1 MFLLPT
7 LFQLSVP
14 PQSERPAEIKVQIG
28 AQLLIEKHQNLLSQR
43 RVGLICN
50 HTSVLQDGRHLAD
63 ILYESPSIELVA
75 LFGPEHGIRGNA
87 PDGESV
93 QHGLDTNTQV
103 PIYSLFGETNKPT
116 PEMLNGIDL
125 LLFDIQDIGA
135 RFYTYIS
142 TLSLAMEAAAEH
154 SIPFVVLD
162 RPNPIRGDRVEGPL
176 REESLCSFF
185 GLHPLPIV
193 HGMTVGELAMM
204 FNGEGWLKGGIKT
217 NLRVIQMKGWKRE
230 WWYDETGLPWI
241 KPSPSML
248 TMRTAVVYPGTCL
261 IEGTNVSEGRGTSH
275 PFENLG
281 APWISGEELAE
292 TLNAA
297 SLPGISFKPIEFRPI
312 NVNQLTIDPKF
323 EGELCRGIY
332 LDVKDRN
339 IFHPVA
345 TSIVILCALK
355 KLYPNHFAFRDQHF
369 DLLAGVS
376 WIRQMINEGAA
387 PEEIIARWA
396 EDTER
401 FRSLR
406 EKYLIY

>member
-1 MFLLPT
+1 MFLLPP

-14 PQSERPAEIKVQIG
+14 PQSESPEETKVRIG
-28 AQLLIEKHQNLLSQR
+28 AELLIEKHQSLLSHQ

-63 ILYESPSIELVA
+63 ILCEAPSIELVA

-93 QHGLDTNTQV
+93 QHGLDTKTQV
-103 PIYSLFGETNKPT
+103 PIYSLFGETYKPT
-116 PEMLNGIDL
+116 PEMLQGIDL

-176 REESLCSFF
+176 REESLRSFF

-204 FNGEGWLKGGIKT
+204 FNGEVWLEGGTKT
-217 NLRVIQMKGWKRE
+217 NLRVIPMEGWKRE

-241 KPSPSML
+241 KPSPSMM

-275 PFENLG
+275 PFEFVG
-281 APWISGEELAE
+281 APWISGEHLAE
-292 TLNAA
+292 ALNSAG
-297 SLPGISFKPIEFRPI
+297 LPGLNVEPVEFTPT
-312 NVNQLTIDPKF
+312 NVMQVTIDPKYD
-323 EGELCRGIY
+323 GELCRGVY
-332 LDVKDRN
+332 LHVTERN
-339 IFHPVA
+339 VFQPVA
-345 TSIVILCALK
+345 TAIHILCALK
-355 KLYPNHFAFRDQHF
+355 RLYPNTFAFRDHHF
-369 DLLAGVS
+369 DLLAGVP
-376 WIRQMINEGAA
+376 WVRQMINDGAS
-387 PEEIIARWA
+387 PDEIIQRW
-396 EDTER
+396 EENTER

-406 EKYLIY
+406 HAYLMY